1 LAQHN
6 ELGKLGEEM
15 AVAFLQRNGYTILDT
30 NWRYLKGEI
39 DIIAKK
45 DDVIAIVEVK
55 TRTSID
61 IVTPEDSVNQ
71 KKIKLLV
78 ATANQYIIEKDIDL
92 EARFDIITIHKKG
105 NKFDLNHI
113 EDAFYFF

>member
-15 AVAFLQRNGYTILDT
+15 AVAFLQRNGYAILDT

-61 IVTPEDSVNQ
+61 IVAPEDSVNQ

>member
-1 LAQHN
+1 MAQHN
-6 ELGKLGEEM
+6 ELGKLGEKM
-15 AVAFLQRNGYTILDT
+15 AVSFLQRNGYTILET

-45 DDVIAIVEVK
+45 EDVLAIVEVK
-55 TRTSID
+55 TRTSIG
-61 IVTPEDSVNQ
+61 VVAPEDSVNQ
-71 KKIKLLV
+71 KKIRLLV

-92 EARFDIITIHKKG
+92 DARFDIITIHKQN

-113 EDAFYFF
+113 ENAFYFF

>member
-1 LAQHN
+1 MAQHN

>member
-6 ELGKLGEEM
+6 ELGKLGEQM
-15 AVAFLQRNGYTILDT
+15 AVSFLQRNGYKILDI

-39 DIIAKK
+39 D
-45 DDVIAIVEVK
+45 VIAQKENTLVIVEVK

-61 IVTPEDSVNQ
+61 IVAPEDSVNA

-92 EARFDIITIHKKG
+92 EARFDIITIHKKD